1 MGTERRE
8 IFFFRREGKM
18 RGGVPQETRLPQS
31 WFLEKRENRE
41 KVLNKTGKIEKR
53 EAQGG
58 RGIRGEERRE
68 ERGEERGI
76 RG

>member
-1 MGTERRE
+1 
-8 IFFFRREGKM
+8 M

-53 EAQGG
+53 GST
-58 RGIRGEERRE
+58 RGKEDKRREERRGERRE
-68 ERGEERGI
+68 ERGIRRGAI
-76 RG
+76 GMSGRGHPSLY